1 MGFNGVN
8 INRLNGGL
16 GRKNSAQ
23 DGVCLLV
30 IGGAVAATGLALKTA
45 VELLAIED
53 AEALGITPSY
63 DDANS
68 ILAHHHID
76 EFFRVSPNGNL
87 FVVLDD
93 NTLTTAEIKAVLIAN
108 PTIKNVGFVRNNL
121 VAPLDMAVY
130 IANYQTMITELRTA
144 NRNISTVLVEGAK
157 FILATLISA
166 YVDART
172 YAAGNVAIVIGQD
185 PIIRNLKAAYATYA
199 AIGTALGAISVRS
212 VNENIGS
219 VDIQQKPR
227 AFKGSLNYS
236 LTDVARQRWLTA
248 VLQDGKDVASLSD
261 TDIQALNDKAYIFV
275 GFYNGYPGFYFNDS
289 HTCIIK
295 TSDYSRIE
303 NNRVWDK
310 AADLVRIALLPRVK
324 SNLLKDPAT
333 GFIRDIE
340 ATELEVM
347 AEKAIDQMTSAGEI
361 SGRDVYVDPKQD
373 ITNDVA
379 LKIKG
384 ELVFNNIIHEM
395 SFDLGLT
402 NKLQ

>member
-1 MGFNGVN
+1 
-8 INRLNGGL
+8 
-16 GRKNSAQ
+16 
-23 DGVCLLV
+23 
-30 IGGAVAATGLALKTA
+30 
-45 VELLAIED
+45 
-53 AEALGITPSY
+53 
-63 DDANS
+63 
-68 ILAHHHID
+68 
-76 EFFRVSPNGNL
+76 
-87 FVVLDD
+87 
-93 NTLTTAEIKAVLIAN
+93 
-108 PTIKNVGFVRNNL
+108 
-121 VAPLDMAVY
+121 
-130 IANYQTMITELRTA
+130 
-144 NRNISTVLVEGAK
+144 
-157 FILATLISA
+157 
-166 YVDART
+166 
-172 YAAGNVAIVIGQD
+172 
-185 PIIRNLKAAYATYA
+185 
-199 AIGTALGAISVRS
+199 
-212 VNENIGS
+212 
-219 VDIQQKPR
+219 
-227 AFKGSLNYS
+227 
-236 LTDVARQRWLTA
+236 
-248 VLQDGKDVASLSD
+248 
-261 TDIQALNDKAYIFV
+261 KAYIFV

>member
-8 INRLNGGL
+8 INRINGGL

-63 DDANS
+63 DDTNS

-144 NRNISTVLVEGAK
+144 NRNISTVLVEGAE

>member
-23 DGVCLLV
+23 DGVCLLI
-30 IGGAVAATGLALKTA
+30 IGGAVAATALALKTA

-63 DDANS
+63 DDTNS

-121 VAPLDMAVY
+121 VAPVNMAVY

-144 NRNISTVLVEGAK
+144 NRNISTVLVEGAE

-248 VLQDGKDVASLSD
+248 ILQDGKDVASLSD

>member
-63 DDANS
+63 DDTNS

-87 FVVLDD
+87 LVVLDD

-144 NRNISTVLVEGAK
+144 NRNISTVLVEGAE